1 MTPQR
6 PFFVRVIT
14 GSWRRLSNALCQVV
28 YSAAIHLP
36 GLRFVRET
44 ATAQNPC
51 QFRFWFWQKILGF
64 NRKAYWPV
72 HFTSRINL
80 PQNVLVGIDTAP
92 GYEPGCYIQ
101 AITPVRIGNYTQV
114 AANVGIIGASHQ
126 LTDLRRHEPSAG
138 VTIGSYC
145 WLGMGCVILPG
156 VTLGD
161 FTIIGANAV
170 VTHSFPEGHCVIV
183 GSPARKIRDLD
194 QSECCRFENEVRYH
208 GYIREDNFALYR
220 QRYLKV

>member
-1 MTPQR
+1 MR
-6 PFFVRVIT
+6 PLHSFLFRVIT
-14 GSWRRLSNALCQVV
+14 GVWRRISIAFCFAI
-28 YSAAIHLP
+28 YSVAIRLP
-36 GLRFVRET
+36 GLRYVRET

-64 NRKAYWPV
+64 NRSAYWPV

-80 PQNVLVGIDTAP
+80 PQNVLLGVDTAP

-101 AITPVRIGNYTQV
+101 AIAPVRIGNYTQV
-114 AANVGIIGASHQ
+114 AANVGIIGAGHK
-126 LTDLRRHEPSAG
+126 LTDLREHDVSTG

-161 FTIIGANAV
+161 FTIVGANAV
-170 VTHSFPEGHCVIV
+170 VTHSFPNGHCVIV
-183 GSPARKIRDLD
+183 GSPARKVRDLD
-194 QSECCRFENEVRYH
+194 KSECCRFENDIRYH
-208 GYIREDNFALYR
+208 GYIREDRFNDYR
-220 QRYLKV
+220 LRHLRV